1 MNVASFALLALDQRG
16 CLVVE
21 WLASLVLEAILLERR
36 EAGPAKKAS
45 SNTMNRDRI
54 GLFATWE

>member
-1 MNVASFALLALDQRG
+1 M
-16 CLVVE
+16 VE